1 MSGPQFVM
9 LISAIVLAGDFAGGN
24 TNEDIVSVF
33 ALLALLGLVV
43 GGVLWVFA

>member
-9 LISAIVLAGDFAGGN
+9 LISVILLAGIFAGPD
-24 TNEDIVSVF
+24 TNEDITSVF